1 MSPARKAALAQN
13 PPSQLVEAPKT
24 EGTPRKSPQK
34 TVEASPKV
42 ADSSALPATL
52 EDGPE
57 AEDGPQR
64 SESVIGPPLTAPKRK
79 RAAGERRER
88 RGTGVRREASGADI
102 DSYLPTDT
110 TGLAALYANAGRE
123 SGSSESESEVRGTQR
138 HEMRVRDRN
147 MQSQL
152 LLLRIP
158 APHVSACSLLMAG
171 GKWQACSPGFGAA
184 WTHHS
189 CWG

>member
-52 EDGPE
+52 
-57 AEDGPQR
+57 EDGPQR

-110 TGLAALYANAGRE
+110 TGLAALYANAERE

-152 LLLRIP
+152 LLLRTP
-158 APHVSACSLLMAG
+158 AHMCRHAHC
-171 GKWQACSPGFGAA
+171 
-184 WTHHS
+184 
-189 CWG
+189 